1 VDTEV
6 VEVSLNAQ
14 QLDLMDR
21 SIAVGEAAD
30 RESLIR
36 LALAETAGGV
46 IGKRPIPGL
55 DVQWTVLADSIGAPP
70 LREVLSQTVL
80 EPGTGKAIEL
90 KAGQLLRIEQITG
103 GQCVDFNCFSMA
115 DYREY
120 MHAGRTRTM
129 HGINPTSGDFLW
141 SAPPRE
147 RPMMYILADTA
158 GCNDVMFP
166 RCSANMYESQ
176 WGFANHTNC
185 ADIQAEAI
193 REYGLTPDD
202 VHDSFNLFMA
212 TRVDGARP
220 VIVRQATQP
229 GDHVELLALMDVLAV
244 PNVCGSDVQF
254 TSNFSIDPVR
264 TTVLRAAVDDL
275 AAVPPCPV
283 YRTQRCPDQYRQPT
297 IRTDRR
303 LHRDPEY
310 VASFTNVPLSTTTV
324 SVLLSEQERAAL
336 SRVGRWETYAD
347 NAAALRDVFFSW
359 WVTSHEHR

>member
-1 VDTEV
+1 MDTHV
-6 VEVSLNAQ
+6 VAVQLNTQ
-14 QLDLMDR
+14 QLELIDR
-21 SIAVGEAAD
+21 SIAAGDAAD

-36 LALAETAGGV
+36 LALTETAGGP
-46 IGKRPIPGL
+46 IRKRPIPGL
-55 DVQWTVLADSIGAPP
+55 DVQWTSLADSIDAPP
-70 LREVLSQTVL
+70 QREVLSATVL

-90 KAGQLLRIEQITG
+90 AAGQLLRIEQITG

-115 DYREY
+115 DYREF
-120 MHAGRTRTM
+120 MHAGRTRTV
-129 HGINPTSGDFLW
+129 HGINPTAGDFLW

-147 RPMMYILADTA
+147 RPLMYILTDTA

-212 TRVDGARP
+212 TRVDGATP
-220 VIVRQATQP
+220 AIVRQATQP
-229 GDHVELLALMDVLAV
+229 GDHVELLALIDVLAI

-264 TTVLRAAVDDL
+264 VTVLRATRDDL
-275 AAVPPCPV
+275 SKVPPRPV
-283 YRTQRCPDQYRQPT
+283 YRTQRSPDQFRQSM

-303 LHRDPEY
+303 LSRDPGY
-310 VASFTNVPLSTTTV
+310 VASFANVPLSSTTV
-324 SVLLSEQERAAL
+324 RVRLSDQELGAL
-336 SRVGRWETYAD
+336 TQVGRWETYD
-347 NAAALRDVFFSW
+347 DSAAALRDVFFSW